1 MPAAATTILYLS
13 IAAGTIITMSSH
25 HWLTAWL
32 GLELNTLA
40 ILPII
45 SKTKHPRAT
54 EAATKY
60 FLTQAVASCL
70 LLASGIINA
79 WQTGS
84 WDILQMTNKYTST
97 IMLIA
102 IAMKAGAV
110 PLHFWMPEVMQGS
123 TLYTA
128 MLISTWQKVAPMTL
142 LYLISNHVQPIITLM
157 LGMLST
163 TIGGWGGINQTQ
175 LRKMMAY
182 SSITNLGWALMV
194 LSLEPNMFA
203 INILVYILMM
213 VPTFPILA
221 ATSTKTLQNLST
233 SWTTSPLGT
242 TMLMVLLLSIAG
254 LPPLTGFLP
263 KLLILN
269 ELVMQALTPIAA
281 ITAMT
286 SMLNLM
292 FYLRATYMTAL
303 LSPPSST
310 TTSMKWR
317 YPIAKANS
325 TLLTPTA
332 TLSLPTLPSISP

>member
-1 MPAAATTILYLS
+1 MPTAATMIFSLS
-13 IAAGTIITMSSH
+13 IATGTIITMSSH

-40 ILPII
+40 ILPVI
-45 SKTKHPRAT
+45 SKTKHPRAI

-60 FLTQAVASCL
+60 FLAQAVASCL
-70 LLASGIINA
+70 LLSSSIINA
-79 WQTGS
+79 WQTGT
-84 WDILQMTNKYTST
+84 WDLLQMTDKYAST

-102 IAMKAGAV
+102 LAMKAGAV
-110 PLHFWMPEVMQGS
+110 PLHFWLPEVMQGS
-123 TLYTA
+123 TMYTA
-128 MLISTWQKVAPMTL
+128 MLISTWQKMAPMAL
-142 LYLISNHVQPIITLM
+142 LYSMSNHVPPITTLV

-194 LSLEPNMFA
+194 ISLEPNIFVV
-203 INILVYILMM
+203 NILMYILMM
-213 VPTFPILA
+213 IPTFPMLA

-242 TMLMVLLLSIAG
+242 TMLMGLLLSIAG

-269 ELVMQALTPIAA
+269 ELVTQSLTPIAA

-286 SMLNLM
+286 SMLNLV

-303 LSPPSST
+303 LNSPGSAT
-310 TTSMKWR
+310 ASMKWR
-317 YPIAKANS
+317 FPITKTNS
-325 TLLTPTA
+325 TLFSPTA
-332 TLSLPTLPSISP
+332 ISSTPALPSITP

>member
-1 MPAAATTILYLS
+1 MPMAATTILSLS
-13 IAAGTIITMSSH
+13 ITAGTIVTMSSH

-45 SKTKHPRAT
+45 SKTKHPRAI

-60 FLTQAVASCL
+60 FLAQAVASCL
-70 LLASGIINA
+70 LMFSSIINA
-79 WQTGS
+79 WQTGT
-84 WDILQMTNKYTST
+84 WDILQMTNKYAAT

-102 IAMKAGAV
+102 LAMKAGAV
-110 PLHFWMPEVMQGS
+110 PLHFWLPEVMQGS
-123 TLYTA
+123 TMYTA
-128 MLISTWQKVAPMTL
+128 MLISTWQKMAPMVL
-142 LYLISNHVQPIITLM
+142 LYSMSSHVQPSTTLV
-157 LGMLST
+157 LGLLST

-194 LSLEPNMFA
+194 ISLEPNIFV
-203 INILVYILMM
+203 INILMYILMM
-213 VPTFPILA
+213 IPTFPMLA

-233 SWTTSPLGT
+233 SWTTSPVGT
-242 TMLMVLLLSIAG
+242 TMLMALLLSIAG

-269 ELVMQALTPIAA
+269 ELVTQALTPIAV

-286 SMLNLM
+286 SMLNLV
-292 FYLRATYMTAL
+292 FYLRAAYMTAL
-303 LSPPSST
+303 LNSPGSAT
-310 TTSMKWR
+310 ASMKWR
-317 YPIAKANS
+317 SPITKTSS
-325 TLLTPTA
+325 TLLSPTA
-332 TLSLPTLPSISP
+332 ISSTPALPSITP